1 MPPRRTQL
9 GYLVTVVE
17 EGQISRA
24 AQKLQLS
31 QPALSHAIAQ
41 LESEVG
47 VELLERRPRGVMLTP
62 AGAAFL
68 DKARAAF
75 VAETEAA
82 QTAAALGRAAQG
94 TLLVGFIGSPPAVSF
109 PELFGAFAAHEE
121 GSKVSFQDLPFPRGT
136 TTSWLAGVDV
146 AVCLPPAPEHGV
158 SALALRVEPRGV
170 AMAGSHPLAR
180 REELSLED
188 VLDETF
194 IGYHPEVQPGW
205 TAFHSLDDHRGGP
218 PRAVTGDRVTTTLQ
232 MAAIIASSQAI
243 TTAPHGDLKLAQL
256 ALTTIAAMPLGDAAP
271 AAVSLVW
278 RTDNDN
284 PLLAA
289 LLDAAAGLAPPS
301 DGV

>member
-1 MPPRRTQL
+1 MPSRRTQL
-9 GYLVTVVE
+9 GYLVAVVE

-24 AQKLQLS
+24 ARKLELS

-94 TLLVGFIGSPPAVSF
+94 TLLVGFIGPPPAVSF
-109 PELFGAFAAHEE
+109 PELFGSFGHGED
-121 GSKVSFQDLPFPRGT
+121 GSKVSFQDLPFPRGS

-146 AVCLPPAPEHGV
+146 ALCHVPALDDGV
-158 SALALRVEPRGV
+158 RALTLRVEPRGV

-180 REELSLED
+180 REQLSLED
-188 VLDETF
+188 VLDEAF
-194 IGYHPEVQPGW
+194 IGYHPDVQPQW
-205 TAFHSLDDHRGGP
+205 TGFHSLDDHRGGP

-232 MAAIIASSQAI
+232 MAAIIPSSTAI
-243 TTAPHGDLKLAQL
+243 TTAPHGDVKLAQL
-256 ALTTIAAMPLGDAAP
+256 VLSDLVVMPLEDASP
-271 AAVSLVW
+271 AVVSLVW
-278 RTDNDN
+278 RTDNEN
-284 PLLAA
+284 PLLGA
-289 LLDAAAGLAPPS
+289 LLDAAANIAPGG